1 MTVQFLFGLS
11 GFLAVMTIYYFCIRN
26 QHTQPQTEQ
35 PAK

>member
-11 GFLAVMTIYYFCIRN
+11 GFMAVMTIYYFCIRN
-26 QHTQPQTEQ
+26 KNAQPQAEQ